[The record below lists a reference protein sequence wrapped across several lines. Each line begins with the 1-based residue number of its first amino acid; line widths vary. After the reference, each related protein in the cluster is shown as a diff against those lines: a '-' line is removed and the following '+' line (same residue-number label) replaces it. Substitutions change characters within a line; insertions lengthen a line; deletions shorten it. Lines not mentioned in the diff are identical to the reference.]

1 MVLMASK
8 RVFAALEKRMRG
20 LLAVVDHPV
29 ATDDA
34 EAEATSSRLL
44 NHNEAH
50 LFLSQLASY
59 GQGLLQEVLSIDLKS
74 LKV

>member
-20 LLAVVDHPV
+20 LLVMVDNPA
-29 ATDDA
+29 ATD
-34 EAEATSSRLL
+34 EATSSSVP
-44 NHNEAH
+44 NDSAH
-50 LFLSQLASY
+50 LFLSQLVSY